1 MSNDPLINTMFGQY
15 LIEQQVQVGGMA
27 TVYRATHQTRQFLVA
42 LKILKSNYQREPD
55 VVERFKR
62 EAEVTATLNHPNIV
76 QCVDSGDFNGMSYLA
91 MPYIEGGSIAD
102 MLKKGGAPIPLWRT
116 ADWLSQLASALDYA
130 HQHGVI
136 HRDLKPG
143 NILLDKNQKAFLTDF
158 GIARVLEAVR
168 LTMPGTMMPG
178 TVRYMSPEQAR
189 GEPNI
194 NHLSDIY
201 AFGVVA
207 YILATGYYP
216 FDGRNEPA
224 ILDQHL
230 TAQLPQPTRANPQL
244 PMTLDGILFMCLAK
258 RAQDRYQTASDFANA
273 FRHAIRG
280 YEQVVVIVD
289 PKRPNPAADNRPP
302 TETKPPTALRRPAN
316 FPANMPIPNADQR
329 PPTQSQRPPN
339 FPANVPVQNQR
350 PPTQHQR
357 PENFP
362 PNQPP
367 MGMGYPYIPPQPKKD
382 NSNLVIYGIIGAVA
396 LLAIIA
402 IVLIMAGG
410 R

>member
-1 MSNDPLINTMFGQY
+1 M
-15 LIEQQVQVGGMA
+15 
-27 TVYRATHQTRQFLVA
+27 
-42 LKILKSNYQREPD
+42 
-55 VVERFKR
+55 
-62 EAEVTATLNHPNIV
+62 
-76 QCVDSGDFNGMSYLA
+76 
-91 MPYIEGGSIAD
+91 
-102 MLKKGGAPIPLWRT
+102 
-116 ADWLSQLASALDYA
+116 
-130 HQHGVI
+130 
-136 HRDLKPG
+136 
-143 NILLDKNQKAFLTDF
+143 
-158 GIARVLEAVR
+158 R

-216 FDGRNEPA
+216 YDGRNEPA

-230 TAQLPQPTRANPQL
+230 TAQLPQPTRANSQL
-244 PMTLDGILFMCLAK
+244 PMTLDGVLFMCLAK

-289 PKRPNPAADNRPP
+289 PKRPNPAVTDNRPA
-302 TETKPPTALRRPAN
+302 TENKPPTALRRPAN
-316 FPANMPIPNADQR
+316 FPVNAPIPTPDQR
-329 PPTQSQRPPN
+329 PPTQSQRPQG
-339 FPANVPVQNQR
+339 FDQR
-350 PPTQHQR
+350 VPTQHQR

-367 MGMGYPYIPPQPKKD
+367 MNMGYPYIPPQPKKD
-382 NSNLVIYGIIGAVA
+382 NSNLVIYGVIGAVV
-396 LLAIIA
+396 LLALIA
-402 IVLIMAGG
+402 IILIVLGS

>member
-1 MSNDPLINTMFGQY
+1 MSNDPLINTQFGQY
-15 LIEQQVQVGGMA
+15 FIEQQIQIGGMA
-27 TVYRATHQTRQFLVA
+27 TVYRATHQQRNFLVA
-42 LKILKSNYQREPD
+42 LKILKSNYQREAD

-62 EAEVTATLNHPNIV
+62 EAEVTKTLEHPHIV
-76 QCVDSGDFNGMSYLA
+76 RCVDSGDFNGMAFLA

-102 MLKKGGAPIPLWRT
+102 MLKKGGAQIPLWRS
-116 ADWLSQLASALDYA
+116 AEWIMQIASALDYA
-130 HQHGVI
+130 HLHGII

-168 LTMPGTMMPG
+168 LTMPGTQMPG

-207 YILATGYYP
+207 YILSTGYYP

-230 TAQLPQPTRANPQL
+230 TVQLPQPTRANPKL
-244 PMTLDGILFMCLAK
+244 PQMLDGVLFKCLAK
-258 RAQDRYQTASDFANA
+258 RAQDRYQSASEFANA
-273 FRHAIRG
+273 FRQAVMG
-280 YEQVVVIVD
+280 YEQTLVIVD
-289 PKRPNPAADNRPP
+289 PKQRNPAAIDNRPP
-302 TETKPPTALRRPAN
+302 TETKPPTALRRPEN
-316 FPANMPIPNADQR
+316 FPANMPIPDQR
-329 PPTQSQRPPN
+329 PQTQPRKPDGFDQRVQSQARRPD
-339 FPANVPVQNQR
+339 
-350 PPTQHQR
+350 
-357 PENFP
+357 NFP
-362 PNQPP
+362 PNMPVQPP
-367 MGMGYPYIPPQPKKD
+367 QAGYPYIPPQPKKD
-382 NSNLVIYGIIGAVA
+382 NSNLVIYGIMGVIA
-396 LLAIIA
+396 LLALIL
-402 IVLIMAGG
+402 IVLVVL

>member
-1 MSNDPLINTMFGQY
+1 MSNDPLINTLFGQY
-15 LIEQQVQVGGMA
+15 LIEQQIQVGGMA

-116 ADWLSQLASALDYA
+116 ADWLSQIASALDYA
-130 HQHGVI
+130 HQHGII

-230 TAQLPQPTRANPQL
+230 TVQLPQPTRANPQL
-244 PMTLDGILFMCLAK
+244 PIVLDGILFMCLAK

-280 YEQVVVIVD
+280 YEQVVVVVD
-289 PKRPNPAADNRPP
+289 PKRPNPAAENRPP

-357 PENFP
+357 PDNFP

-367 MGMGYPYIPPQPKKD
+367 VGMGYPYIPPQPKKD
-382 NSNLVIYGIIGAVA
+382 NSNLVIYGIVGAVA

-402 IVLIMAGG
+402 IVLVMLGG

>member
-15 LIEQQVQVGGMA
+15 YIEQQIQTGGMA
-27 TVYRATHQTRQFLVA
+27 TVYRATHQTQQFLVA
-42 LKILKSNYQREPD
+42 LKILKSNYQREED
-55 VVERFKR
+55 IVERFKR
-62 EAEVTATLNHPNIV
+62 ESEVAGNLKHPHIV
-76 QCVDSGDFNGMSYLA
+76 QCIDSGDFNGMSYLA

-102 MLKKGGAPIPLWRT
+102 MLKKGGAQIPLWRT
-116 ADWLSQLASALDYA
+116 ADWLLQIASALDYA
-130 HQHGVI
+130 HQYGVI

-158 GIARVLEAVR
+158 GIARVLEAAR
-168 LTMPGTMMPG
+168 ITMPGTQMPG

-201 AFGVVA
+201 AFGVLA

-230 TAQLPQPTRANPQL
+230 MVQLPQPTRANPKL
-244 PMTLDGILFMCLAK
+244 PSVLDNVLFTCLAK
-258 RAQDRYQTASDFANA
+258 RPQDRFQKASDFANA
-273 FRHAIRG
+273 FRQGIMG
-280 YEQVVVIVD
+280 YEQVVVTVD
-289 PKRPNPAADNRPP
+289 PKQRNPAAVDIRPA
-302 TETKPPTALRRPAN
+302 TETKPPTALRRPEN
-316 FPANMPIPNADQR
+316 FPANMPIPNQR
-329 PPTQSQRPPN
+329 PPTQSQRPPD
-339 FPANVPVQNQR
+339 FDQRVQN
-350 PPTQHQR
+350 QR

-367 MGMGYPYIPPQPKKD
+367 QGMGYPYIPPQPKKD
-382 NSNLVIYGIIGAVA
+382 NSNLVVYIIVGIIA

-402 IVLIMAGG
+402 IILVVL